1 MPSNKKSDGA
11 DAFSAAWRLEGA
23 RTTQPSTP
31 RREQESPMADAPST
45 KRTASGAARTVTVR
59 EATIHLLRG
68 WGCTTMFGNPGST
81 ELPLFKDWPEDFRYV
96 LGLQEATV
104 VGMADAYALGTR
116 NAAIVNLHSAAGTGH
131 ALGNLFGSWKNNS
144 PVVVI
149 AGQQA
154 RSMLLMEPFL
164 GAQDAAEFPKPYVKY
179 SVEPARAED
188 VPAAIARA
196 YYTAMQEPRGPVFV
210 SVPVDDWDKACELIE
225 PRQVVSRKRP
235 DARGLTLIADAL
247 AGAKN
252 PCMVVGADVDR
263 SGAFDLTV
271 KLAER
276 YETPVWVAPRT
287 YRCNFPESHR
297 LFAGFLPI
305 SKADVAAT
313 LKGHDVILALGAP
326 VFTYHAESN
335 GQVVPSGSTL
345 YQIVNDEAQAAFTS
359 VGTTV
364 VASVDAAVEDLLALP
379 APRVTRQG
387 KGRGPRPVLEPT
399 APMTPA
405 YVMQRVGKLR
415 PKDSIVVEE
424 APTARGP
431 MSEFLPIDKAD
442 GFFTTG
448 SGGLGY
454 GMPAA
459 VGMALAR
466 PDQRIV
472 AIIGDG
478 SSMYSVQAL
487 WTAAQL
493 KLPISFLIIN
503 NGGYLALKQMAGLF
517 QMTEVIG
524 TDLPGIDFVGLAG
537 ALGISS
543 TRVDGAQGLDK
554 ALKATFASDGPRLV
568 DITVEASFADKL

>member
-1 MPSNKKSDGA
+1 
-11 DAFSAAWRLEGA
+11 
-23 RTTQPSTP
+23 
-31 RREQESPMADAPST
+31 MADAPSP
-45 KRTASGAARTVTVR
+45 KRIVTVR

-81 ELPLFKDWPEDFRYV
+81 ELPLFKDWPDDFRYV
-96 LGLQEATV
+96 LGLQESVV

-116 NAAIVNLHSAAGTGH
+116 NAAFVNLHSAAGTGH
-131 ALGNLFGSWKNNS
+131 SLGNLFGAWKNNS

-225 PRQVVSRKRP
+225 PRTVISKKRP
-235 DARGLTLIADAL
+235 DADGLKLIADAL
-247 AGAKN
+247 AGARN
-252 PCMVVGADVDR
+252 PCLVVGADVDR
-263 SGAFDLTV
+263 SGAFNDAV

-305 SKADVAAT
+305 SKAQVSEA
-313 LKGHDVILALGAP
+313 LKGYDVILALGAP
-326 VFTYHAESN
+326 VFTYHAEAN
-335 GQVVPSGSTL
+335 GQVVPTGSTL
-345 YQIVNDEAQAAFTS
+345 YQIVNDAVQAAFTP

-364 VASVDAAVEDLLALP
+364 VASVDAAVQDLLALP
-379 APRVTRQG
+379 APKVTRKGQG
-387 KGRGPRPVLEPT
+387 REPRQTLEPT
-399 APMTPA
+399 APMTSA

-415 PKDSIVVEE
+415 PKNSIVVEE

-431 MSEFLPIDKAD
+431 MNDFLPIDQPD

-454 GMPAA
+454 GLPAS

-466 PDQRIV
+466 PKQRIV
-472 AIIGDG
+472 AVIGDG
-478 SSMYSVQAL
+478 SSMYGIQAL

-517 QMTEVIG
+517 QMTEVVG
-524 TDLPGIDFVGLAG
+524 TDLPGIDFTGLAP
-537 ALGISS
+537 ALGVPAA
-543 TRVDGAQGLDK
+543 RVERAEDLDA
-554 ALKATFASDGPRLV
+554 ALTDAFASDGPRLL
-568 DITVEASFADKL
+568 DIAVEASFSDKL